1 MKSNWLTNLQHC
13 EENVPALQ
21 CGTAALEHTTALI
34 LFPCQ
39 DSFLQAI
46 CFKSHAQRVVG
57 LSIQLKALM
66 KALGHF
72 SVFVSYIWGAYFF
85 KEPIKDH
92 ILALVALAIMAIGM
106 AGVRSAGSGNNLLSV
121 APNLWM
127 SALRLPDEEEVGG
140 TALLSL
146 FALFLD
152 CLHQVGYLF

>member
-1 MKSNWLTNLQHC
+1 MSRQL
-13 EENVPALQ
+13 
-21 CGTAALEHTTALI
+21 
-34 LFPCQ
+34 
-39 DSFLQAI
+39 LQAI

-106 AGVRSAGSGNNLLSV
+106 AGVRSAGSGNNLQSV

-127 SALRLPDEEEVGG
+127 SALCLPDEEEVGGG

-152 CLHQVGYLF
+152 CLHQVGCLF

>member
-1 MKSNWLTNLQHC
+1 MANKFATLWRKCSCTSVWNSSLGTHNCPNLVSMSRQ
-13 EENVPALQ
+13 L
-21 CGTAALEHTTALI
+21 
-34 LFPCQ
+34 
-39 DSFLQAI
+39 LQAI

-106 AGVRSAGSGNNLLSV
+106 AGVGSAGSGNNLLSV

-140 TALLSL
+140 TALLSV

-152 CLHQVGYLF
+152 CLHQDGCLF